1 MAIRGFNRIRLLRA
15 LVLLATCCL
24 FLIIQNLANRYH
36 NSVYQLTPYSELTAT
51 YEATIASVSIQENIL
66 LVDYQ
71 NCFEESE
78 KAAEA
83 AAAQDEGDEEDGRAQ
98 IELRKRGTPPAKWT
112 SPAALIASSSRRA
125 NAATTTTRKTSTST
139 STVTSNLN
147 STASTSS
154 SSSSLKDLYLLQSW
168 LNASFAFQ
176 GRGDAAGSSE
186 DYRSL
191 LERFNLSSLAAHF
204 DPVRRLAD
212 KYLYLSLRHVEQL
225 DTILRHNFSADGV
238 VNPVDAS
245 IDLRRG
251 GRRGLSEFADITRIR
266 HGAQSC
272 EKGGKVCKRKQQQK
286 NNTYGAALTAVVFV
300 ITKPDDFAIRQR
312 IRDTWGSQFSAS
324 ANSPIRLYFAFG
336 REPALANESA
346 PLPDPEALELSEL
359 RVAEEAAQH
368 GDIVQWAFA
377 DGYYRLTIKSVAILR
392 WASVYCPR
400 VPALFKIDADCLLN
414 YDALRRFSAAVARN
428 QTATGGY
435 YIYGNLWRGAPVLRS
450 AKSKFYTSFLD
461 YPQPVYPDYAGG
473 AWYLAGPQLPL
484 FMFRVAVLHSMPAL
498 LWEDLYV
505 TGIVAE
511 KLIHGGSRFP
521 LTRHYMVGFD
531 YNIDPAKFDYCA
543 FNRSIILSQAF
554 NEDNLP
560 EMWARVTRRTM
571 IGRKRREAALNGEC
585 TVDW

>member
-1 MAIRGFNRIRLLRA
+1 M
-15 LVLLATCCL
+15 
-24 FLIIQNLANRYH
+24 
-36 NSVYQLTPYSELTAT
+36 YQLTPYSELTAT

-83 AAAQDEGDEEDGRAQ
+83 AAAQDEDDEEDGESSNRAQ
-98 IELRKRGTPPAKWT
+98 KKNST
-112 SPAALIASSSRRA
+112 SKVDLAGCLNRLLLEASRLEEEEERRRQLA
-125 NAATTTTRKTSTST
+125 EHQTAATTTTRKTSTST

-176 GRGDAAGSSE
+176 GKGGAAGGDKGVSESKKANSIHHHHHHHQSSE
-186 DYRSL
+186 DYSSL

-204 DPVRRLAD
+204 DPVRRLAGNETVETFLSLSKTLIKPFFLFCAD

-251 GRRGLSEFADITRIR
+251 RRGVHSTIKSTAANPSHFTTTTSSSSSTFSSYKLPTTSPSSPPPLTNLKLSEFADITRIR

-272 EKGGKVCKRKQQQK
+272 EEGWKGGRENKK

-312 IRDTWGSQFSAS
+312 IRDTWGGQFSTAAP

-346 PLPDPEALELSEL
+346 PLPDLEALELSEL

-498 LWEDLYV
+498 LWEGL
-505 TGIVAE
+505 
-511 KLIHGGSRFP
+511 
-521 LTRHYMVGFD
+521 
-531 YNIDPAKFDYCA
+531 CA
-543 FNRSIILSQAF
+543 LGTWEAF
-554 NEDNLP
+554 L
-560 EMWARVTRRTM
+560 
-571 IGRKRREAALNGEC
+571 L
-585 TVDW
+585 

>member
-1 MAIRGFNRIRLLRA
+1 M
-15 LVLLATCCL
+15 
-24 FLIIQNLANRYH
+24 
-36 NSVYQLTPYSELTAT
+36 
-51 YEATIASVSIQENIL
+51 
-66 LVDYQ
+66 
-71 NCFEESE
+71 
-78 KAAEA
+78 
-83 AAAQDEGDEEDGRAQ
+83 
-98 IELRKRGTPPAKWT
+98 
-112 SPAALIASSSRRA
+112 
-125 NAATTTTRKTSTST
+125 
-139 STVTSNLN
+139 
-147 STASTSS
+147 
-154 SSSSLKDLYLLQSW
+154 
-168 LNASFAFQ
+168 
-176 GRGDAAGSSE
+176 
-186 DYRSL
+186 
-191 LERFNLSSLAAHF
+191 
-204 DPVRRLAD
+204 
-212 KYLYLSLRHVEQL
+212 
-225 DTILRHNFSADGV
+225 

-251 GRRGLSEFADITRIR
+251 GRRGVHSTTIKSTAANPSHFTTTTSSSSFSSYKLPTTTSSSSPPPLTNLKLSEFADITRIR

-272 EKGGKVCKRKQQQK
+272 EEGWKGGGRESSSNK

-359 RVAEEAAQH
+359 RVAEEAAQY

-498 LWEDLYV
+498 LWEGLCV
-505 TGIVAE
+505 PWELGRLFVM
-511 KLIHGGSRFP
+511 KS
-521 LTRHYMVGFD
+521 
-531 YNIDPAKFDYCA
+531 
-543 FNRSIILSQAF
+543 
-554 NEDNLP
+554 NLF
-560 EMWARVTRRTM
+560 
-571 IGRKRREAALNGEC
+571 LLFSSH
-585 TVDW
+585 

>member
-1 MAIRGFNRIRLLRA
+1 M
-15 LVLLATCCL
+15 
-24 FLIIQNLANRYH
+24 H
-36 NSVYQLTPYSELTAT
+36 S
-51 YEATIASVSIQENIL
+51 
-66 LVDYQ
+66 
-71 NCFEESE
+71 
-78 KAAEA
+78 
-83 AAAQDEGDEEDGRAQ
+83 
-98 IELRKRGTPPAKWT
+98 
-112 SPAALIASSSRRA
+112 
-125 NAATTTTRKTSTST
+125 TTTIK
-139 STVTSNLN
+139 
-147 STASTSS
+147 STAANPSHFTTTTSS
-154 SSSSLKDLYLLQSW
+154 SSFSSYKLPTTTSSSSPPPLTNLK
-168 LNASFAFQ
+168 
-176 GRGDAAGSSE
+176 
-186 DYRSL
+186 
-191 LERFNLSSLAAHF
+191 
-204 DPVRRLAD
+204 
-212 KYLYLSLRHVEQL
+212 
-225 DTILRHNFSADGV
+225 
-238 VNPVDAS
+238 
-245 IDLRRG
+245 
-251 GRRGLSEFADITRIR
+251 LSEFADITRIR

-272 EKGGKVCKRKQQQK
+272 EEGWKGGERKNKK

-498 LWEDLYV
+498 LWEGL
-505 TGIVAE
+505 
-511 KLIHGGSRFP
+511 
-521 LTRHYMVGFD
+521 
-531 YNIDPAKFDYCA
+531 CA
-543 FNRSIILSQAF
+543 LGTWEAF
-554 NEDNLP
+554 FVMKSNLF
-560 EMWARVTRRTM
+560 
-571 IGRKRREAALNGEC
+571 LLFSH
-585 TVDW
+585 